1 MIIVPL
7 YHRNIKSLSTRKPS
21 RTRPARSNLAQMLGL
36 VRNDFGKN
44 KKSQVKTKTRGLCS
58 ITISLKPQIFISTGQ
73 FDFSL
78 WLYLK

>member
-36 VRNDFGKN
+36 VRNDFGKQEKPGEN
-44 KKSQVKTKTRGLCS
+44 KNERIMFYHYQSKTTD
-58 ITISLKPQIFISTGQ
+58 IHFNWAI
-73 FDFSL
+73 
-78 WLYLK
+78 